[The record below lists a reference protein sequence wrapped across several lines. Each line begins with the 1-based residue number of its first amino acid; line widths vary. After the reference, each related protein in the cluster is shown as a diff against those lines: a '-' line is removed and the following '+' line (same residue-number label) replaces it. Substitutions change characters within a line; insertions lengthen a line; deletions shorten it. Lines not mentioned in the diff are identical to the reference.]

1 MVTKVH
7 AGVEM
12 AMAGHESGSTG
23 NWRKKVVFIGDQLRR
38 FPSLAWKNVWK
49 MGRDDPR
56 RVIHAFKVGFS
67 LTLVS
72 LLYLLDPSFQG
83 IGENVMWAVMT
94 VVVVFE
100 FTAGQFVSKFKVSS
114 FSFLV

>member
-67 LTLVS
+67 LIIIVS
-72 LLYLLDPSFQG
+72 LICCGLLGMFVG
-83 IGENVMWAVMT
+83 LVLECLILCL
-94 VVVVFE
+94 VF
-100 FTAGQFVSKFKVSS
+100 
-114 FSFLV
+114 

>member
-49 MGRDDPR
+49 MGVQIAIKPTW
-56 RVIHAFKVGFS
+56 AFQILPLEGGCF
-67 LTLVS
+67 
-72 LLYLLDPSFQG
+72 
-83 IGENVMWAVMT
+83 
-94 VVVVFE
+94 
-100 FTAGQFVSKFKVSS
+100 
-114 FSFLV
+114 